1 MTFVFWYIMLNLNWE
16 CRVTERRGIPGGI
29 DRSHAACC
37 SLLNWYKEQEVL
49 CEAFRTESFEPSGFN
64 LRMSQLAA
72 APTLPNLRNTFFLC
86 QFIKKLGRASTR
98 LFASWQW
105 ESHISAKQFTGHG
118 HFYICG
124 VIQLPNNAVE
134 LSRVI
139 DSLLEM
145 SQRCP
150 ASSVWEGTE
159 LGLYSDL
166 CLDKYW
172 HG

>member
-29 DRSHAACC
+29 DRSHTAYC

-49 CEAFRTESFEPSGFN
+49 REAFCKESFVPSGSD
-64 LRMSQLAA
+64 LQTSQLAA

-105 ESHISAKQFTGHG
+105 ESHISAKQFIVHG
-118 HFYICG
+118 HLHICDI
-124 VIQLPNNAVE
+124 IQLPNNAVE

-150 ASSVWEGTE
+150 ASSVWEGT
-159 LGLYSDL
+159 DL